1 MSKKIQ
7 SPTSLKEIPLE
18 GSLGLLAT
26 GDIGFLAWR
35 AVRKEHRKRDA
46 KESQKEINKSK
57 S

>member
-7 SPTSLKEIPLE
+7 SPTLIKDIPLE

-35 AVRKEHRKRDA
+35 AVRKEHRKRNA
-46 KESQKEINKSK
+46 KESQKEINKSI